1 MKPVFYN
8 YVKNSINSEDRCIAV
23 NKKVVV
29 RESQQRGMR
38 GQTFISCLIL
48 LSFFEV
54 LSSTALAL
62 EEMPLQFVNPVLA
75 RPQKGQE
82 DPEQDLGDFS
92 DMGAPRDRGSAGS
105 RGECP
110 PPEDSQRSLTAL
122 VPLLQTT
129 VNGAPAKIPFST
141 TAETHPTFW
150 FDFPYSADV
159 IHSIRFVIVDEIG
172 VPIATEPVPV
182 AIQANPGLL
191 SVKWPTDEAPLELE
205 QSYRWFLLVDC
216 QSPGTTDLFL
226 EGIVRRMPM
235 PAALQQRL
243 TGVTSRE
250 QVFLYANE
258 SLWHEALTG
267 LAELRRGDPSNPSL
281 ATDWQDLLESV
292 ELPVVAPSSG
302 AASE

>member
-1 MKPVFYN
+1 MG
-8 YVKNSINSEDRCIAV
+8 
-23 NKKVVV
+23 KKILV

-38 GQTFISCLIL
+38 RRYSITGLIL
-48 LSFFEV
+48 LGFFEV
-54 LSSTALAL
+54 LSSRALAL
-62 EEMPLQFVNPVLA
+62 EDVPLQFVNPVFA
-75 RPQKGQE
+75 SPKKGQGSP
-82 DPEQDLGDFS
+82 DQDLGDFS

-129 VNGAPAKIPFST
+129 VNGAPATIPFSA

-150 FDFPYSADV
+150 FNFPYSADV
-159 IHSIRFVIVDEIG
+159 IHSIRFVIVDEVG
-172 VPIATEPVPV
+172 VPIATEPVSV

-191 SVKWPTDEAPLELE
+191 NVQWPTDETPLGLE

-235 PAALQQRL
+235 SADLQQRL
-243 TGVTSRE
+243 AGATPRE

-267 LAELRRGDPSNPSL
+267 LAELRQAEPKNSSL
-281 ATDWQDLLESV
+281 ATDWKDLLESV
-292 ELPVVAPSSG
+292 NLPVVAPSSG